1 MIGANAGRGAG
12 LQQRTGTVPTMSGAE
27 PDGVDAKNV
36 TRWFAEHLPE
46 AMAPL
51 RFGVIAGGHS
61 NITVVVTDAG
71 NRRFVLRRPPL
82 NSVLATAHDMVREW
96 RVINALQHTQVPV
109 PPAYG
114 LCTDAAITGAPF
126 YVMGFVDGHV
136 QHSLDVTLAVSTA
149 EQRRITGESLCDV
162 LVDLHAVDIDG
173 VGLGNH
179 GPRSGYLERQLR
191 RWFEQYSVTAT
202 KPIPDLDSSYQRL
215 LDLLPRESEVTIAHG
230 DYRLGNCITSAEGPI
245 TAVLDWEISTL
256 GDPLA
261 DLAYCL
267 NTWARPDNAIGT
279 LAGSETLPSMADGFP
294 STDDLL
300 RRYADRSGRDVSRI
314 GYYTAFNHWKYACI
328 VQGVL
333 SRYRSGALGDP
344 SSVDLDGFAR
354 SIDQR
359 ATSAREALDSM
370 S

>member
-1 MIGANAGRGAG
+1 MIGANTARGAG

-71 NRRFVLRRPPL
+71 DRRFVLRRPPL
-82 NSVLATAHDMVREW
+82 HSVLATAHDMVREW
-96 RVINALQHTQVPV
+96 RVINALQQTQVPV

-136 QHSLDVTLAVSTA
+136 QHSLDVTVAVSTA

-162 LVDLHAVDIDG
+162 LVDLHAVDIDR

-215 LDLLPRESEVTIAHG
+215 LDLLPAGRPGILPQH
-230 DYRLGNCITSAEGPI
+230 LGTPRQRHRHPGR
-245 TAVLDWEISTL
+245 V
-256 GDPLA
+256 GDPA
-261 DLAYCL
+261 IHGGRVSV
-267 NTWARPDNAIGT
+267 NRRPAP
-279 LAGSETLPSMADGFP
+279 AV
-294 STDDLL
+294 
-300 RRYADRSGRDVSRI
+300 RRSIWSRRVQDRVLHR
-314 GYYTAFNHWKYACI
+314 
-328 VQGVL
+328 VQPLEV
-333 SRYRSGALGDP
+333 RVHR
-344 SSVDLDGFAR
+344 AR
-354 SIDQR
+354 SALALPQR
-359 ATSAREALDSM
+359 CTRRSIER
-370 S
+370 